1 MKYIPVFIF
10 TMFSILMYA
19 GNGTPTKGVIIK
31 CSEKKVQS
39 IKIALNSSRAADIQY
54 ENLGIGTD
62 LFLVTGNLGD
72 KILFEYCKKEG
83 GVEAV
88 EYNYQLETRIKPNDT
103 RLGDQYYLD
112 LIKAY
117 QAWDLTSGGKNFAGK
132 DIVIGVVDEGY
143 DIAHEDLK
151 SNIYINPD
159 ETSGDG
165 IDNDGNGYKD
175 DINGWSI
182 KKNSGIHDT
191 VSHGTNVIGILGAKG
206 NNQLGISGINW
217 NIKILP
223 VTVGLFV
230 SDVIKGHQYLLAEKT
245 AYNNSEGSKGANI
258 VVLNYSGG
266 LAKAFASDHP
276 IWCGIYESLGQQG
289 ILSVVATT
297 NDNDN
302 VEVVGDMPSTCTSNY
317 LLVVNSTNKADEKKE
332 STGFGNV
339 SVDIS
344 APGESILTT
353 EITKIG
359 KYRFDSGTSL
369 STPMVAGAAAL
380 LFSMKCEAFHD
391 LVISDPKAAVL
402 KVKDALMSGVDKKS
416 SLVSRT
422 VSEGRLN
429 IKNSLDKL
437 IKDNCSKELAP
448 IGELKINQIRFNAG
462 SMTIDYLSPDTKELT
477 LNLYSSDGKLVYT
490 TKFAPP
496 LFGTKQYTFN
506 PEIQLPGLFYYCSLL
521 SDKKVVSKGFTVQ
534 DVSR

>member
-1 MKYIPVFIF
+1 MKYIPVFLF

-112 LIKAY
+112 LIKAF
-117 QAWDLTSGGKNFAGK
+117 QSWDLITGGKNFAGK
-132 DIVIGVVDEGY
+132 DIVIGVIDEGFE
-143 DIAHEDLK
+143 IAHEDLK
-151 SNIYINPD
+151 DNIYANPD

-165 IDNDGNGYKD
+165 IDNDGNGLKD
-175 DINGWSI
+175 DINGWNI
-182 KKNSGIHDT
+182 KNNNNTHEIR
-191 VSHGTNVIGILGAKG
+191 SHGTNVIGVIGARG
-206 NNQLGISGINW
+206 NNQLGISGVNW

-223 VTVGLFV
+223 VTIGNFV
-230 SDVIKGHQYLLAEKT
+230 SEVIKGYQYLLAEKT
-245 AYNNSEGSKGANI
+245 AYNNSEGTKGANI
-258 VVLNYSGG
+258 VVSNYSGG
-266 LAKAFASDHP
+266 LPKAFASDHP
-276 IWCGIYESLGQQG
+276 IWCGLYDLLGLQG
-289 ILSVVATT
+289 MLNVSATT

-317 LLVVNSTNKADEKKE
+317 LLVVNSTNKADEKDA

-339 SVDIS
+339 SIDIS

-353 EITKIG
+353 DIGSRG

-369 STPMVAGAAAL
+369 STPMVASAAAL
-380 LFSMKCEAFHD
+380 LFSIKCASFHA
-391 LVISDPKAAVL
+391 LVTSDPKNAVL
-402 KVKDALMSGVDKKS
+402 KVKEAIMSGVDKKT
-416 SLVSRT
+416 SLTSRT

-429 IKNSLDKL
+429 LKNSLDKL
-437 IKDNCSKELAP
+437 IKDNCTNELAP
-448 IGELKINQIRFNAG
+448 VGELKINQIRFNAG
-462 SMTIDYLSPDTKELT
+462 AITIDYLSPDTKELT

-490 TKFAPP
+490 TKFTPP

-506 PEIQLPGLFYYCSLL
+506 PEIQFPGLFYYCSLI